1 MGEVP
6 EEKVEPGTA
15 SLKEARKTGHA
26 WYTAE

>member
-6 EEKVEPGTA
+6 EEKVEPVTA
-15 SLKEARKTGHA
+15 SKEARKTGHA